1 MMRNA
6 KTALALCVVM
16 LGTAIEARADC
27 KYIRGGVAETVI
39 TSEYDPI
46 GRLLGT
52 VTGVLN
58 GASTTFLTTP
68 PPNVTSYDVF
78 LTTAGDV
85 LIATGVSAPRTPVP
99 GEPGEFISHV
109 DLTIVGGSGQ
119 YAEATGTMT
128 FDGVS
133 HTLTVP
139 RTADL
144 IYKGTVCGPNVK
156 GDPN

>member
-1 MMRNA
+1 MTRYTQLA
-6 KTALALCVVM
+6 LLLCVALA
-16 LGTAIEARADC
+16 GTAAEARADC
-27 KYIRGGVAETVI
+27 HKVRGSIAETSI
-39 TSEYDPI
+39 PSNDQF

-58 GASTTFLTTP
+58 GASTVFITSP

-78 LTTAGDV
+78 LTTTGDV

-99 GEPGEFISHV
+99 GEPGEFISHI
-109 DLTIVGGSGQ
+109 DLTIVGGFGK

-133 HTLTVP
+133 HTGTVP
-139 RTADL
+139 RTADI
-144 IYKGTVCGPNVK
+144 IYKGIVCGVV
-156 GDPN
+156 

>member
-1 MMRNA
+1 MTRY
-6 KTALALCVVM
+6 TSLALMLCVAVA
-16 LGTAIEARADC
+16 GTAVEARADC
-27 KYIRGGVAETVI
+27 HNVRGSISETSI
-39 TSEYDPI
+39 PSDAQFS
-46 GRLLGT
+46 RLLGT

-58 GASTTFLTTP
+58 GASTVFLTTP

-133 HTLTVP
+133 HTGTVP
-139 RTADL
+139 RTADGPL
-144 IYKGTVCGPNVK
+144 VNDIGGPNVK
-156 GDPN
+156 GND